1 MLNGDGGHAAGING
15 TQEGFH
21 TMSIRKMSLG
31 WMAGLLLATSMTAG
45 AAELTGWVREDK
57 DYPQHQGLQYFFD
70 RLKATTQ
77 GKFSGKVACCEELGK
92 QKDVQPKFEKGD
104 IDVVLFDAGVLEQA
118 VPELRILNLPFL
130 FRDADQM
137 THALNGEV
145 GKEMDNLLEKQGV
158 HVLAWYDGGA
168 RSFYS
173 KNKNLSYASDFNG
186 LKVRVPNRK
195 DLLAMVKALGAEP
208 STIAF
213 DKIQAAMKSGE
224 LDVAEND
231 LTSYYTSE
239 HYKFAPY
246 FTFSNHLARPIALL
260 VSNKLWS
267 SLTANDKAI
276 FERAAAE
283 SAAYAA
289 KTRAQR
295 DADMRAKLEKEGV
308 KFAPYRSSATTISL
322 MKEAYAPVAASPKAT
337 ELMVKIMTGD
347 LKYK

>member
-1 MLNGDGGHAAGING
+1 
-15 TQEGFH
+15 
-21 TMSIRKMSLG
+21 MSLG
-31 WMAGLLLATSMTAG
+31 WVAVLLLATSMSAG
-45 AAELTGWVREDK
+45 AAELTGWVRESS
-57 DYPQHQGLQYFFD
+57 DYPQYQGLQNFFE
-70 RLKATTQ
+70 RLKANTQ

-92 QKDVQPKFEKGD
+92 QKEVKPKFDKGD
-104 IDVVLFDAGVLEQA
+104 IDVVLFDASVLEEA

-137 THALNGEV
+137 THTLNSEV
-145 GKEMDNLLEKQGV
+145 GKDMDALLEKQGV
-158 HVLAWYDGGA
+158 YVLAWYDGGA

-173 KNKNLSYASDFNG
+173 KNKNLSYASDFSG

-195 DLLAMVKALGAEP
+195 DLLAMVKALGAES
-208 STIAF
+208 STIGF

-224 LDVAEND
+224 LDAAEND
-231 LTSYYTSE
+231 LTSYYSSE

-246 FTFSNHLARPIALL
+246 FTFSNHLARPLALL
-260 VSNKLWS
+260 VSKKLWS
-267 SLTANDKAI
+267 SLTPNDKAI
-276 FERAAAE
+276 FERSAAE
-283 SAAYAA
+283 SATYAA
-289 KTRAQR
+289 KMRAQR
-295 DADMRAKLEKEGV
+295 DAEIRTKLEREGV